1 MRIFIIKRK
10 STKYFILDSHDKGV
24 KGQRGN
30 MYEDEDYVQYSYQPS
45 QNNKL
50 ESITDT
56 DNAGYKTASITH
68 GFELISPLKKGDLF
82 LENFQWKKGKTGNW
96 MERLLDQL
104 RNIGNCSGR
113 LLGISFRKIMQTG
126 NRLLRVVS
134 RSCRRFRIA
143 IKHIY

>member
-1 MRIFIIKRK
+1 MKVEDFIIKRK

-50 ESITDT
+50 ESGSVFLYRKPGKNFRIIGGGLIESITDT

-68 GFELISPLKKGDLF
+68 GFE
-82 LENFQWKKGKTGNW
+82 
-96 MERLLDQL
+96 
-104 RNIGNCSGR
+104 
-113 LLGISFRKIMQTG
+113 
-126 NRLLRVVS
+126 
-134 RSCRRFRIA
+134 
-143 IKHIY
+143 